1 MKSKYYINL
10 FCKNVKYL
18 RKKHNLSKAEMA
30 IKLDIGIG
38 SITSI
43 EKGILP
49 PRLSARVL
57 MKIEESFNVSASELL
72 SVNLSED

>member
-10 FCKNVKYL
+10 FCENIKYL

-30 IKLDIGIG
+30 KRLNVGIG

-43 EKGILP
+43 ENGILP
-49 PRLSARVL
+49 PRLSTRVL
-57 MKIEESFNVSASELL
+57 ITIEESFNVSASKIL
-72 SVNLSED
+72 SVNLSES

>member
-10 FCKNVKYL
+10 FCENIKYL

-30 IKLDIGIG
+30 KRLNVGIG

-43 EKGILP
+43 ENGILP

-57 MKIEESFNVSASELL
+57 ITIEESFNVSASKIL
-72 SVNLSED
+72 SVNLSES